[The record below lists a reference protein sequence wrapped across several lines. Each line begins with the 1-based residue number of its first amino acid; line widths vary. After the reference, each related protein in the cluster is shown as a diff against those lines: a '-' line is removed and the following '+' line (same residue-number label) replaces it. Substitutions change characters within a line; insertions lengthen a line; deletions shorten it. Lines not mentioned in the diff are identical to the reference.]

1 MSSPIDKIIFHF
13 FYGNN
18 YLANRLTKTF
28 ADGKDLSELAGKAK
42 KSGLKIGTVFGD
54 DFMEV
59 IQEQINDG
67 YDINELVKWAVES
80 GETVSSEY
88 SDVYTEL
95 VQGCIDE
102 GYDIEN
108 LLQWGNNSG
117 ISTADAFGNRY
128 TPEVQTFIDRGFH
141 IDSLLSW
148 AKNAGIDT
156 GRIFGENFQNF
167 ANMYIEDKR
176 AELENVIE
184 NSGSF
189 LSGHL
194 NNILGNLPFMADG
207 GFLSNGQAVVAEAG
221 PELLEVMNGGVKV
234 TPLTGSARNTSVSDG
249 VQNVYYSN
257 YTINATI
264 SGDYDVR
271 RLAEDLETEKQR
283 YNNGRGV
290 K

>member
-28 ADGKDLSELAGKAK
+28 ADGKDLSELARKAK

-80 GETVSSEY
+80 GETVSEEY

-128 TPEVQTFIDRGFH
+128 TPEVQTFIDRGFSV
-141 IDSLLSW
+141 DSLLSW
-148 AKNAGIDT
+148 ARNAGISA
-156 GRIFGENFQNF
+156 GQIFGEEFHNF
-167 ANMYIEDKR
+167 ANMYIENQQNK
-176 AELENVIE
+176 IE
-184 NSGSF
+184 RIINSGS
-189 LSGHL
+189 LLGNTL
-194 NNILGNLPFMADG
+194 DNILGNLPFMADG

-283 YNNGRGV
+283 CNNGRGV